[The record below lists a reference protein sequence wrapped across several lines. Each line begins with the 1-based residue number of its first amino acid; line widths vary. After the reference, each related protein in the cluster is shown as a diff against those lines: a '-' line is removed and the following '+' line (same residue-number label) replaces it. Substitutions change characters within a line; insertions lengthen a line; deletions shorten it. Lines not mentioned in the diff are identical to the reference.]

1 MAPTRA
7 TLLPGVVVL
16 CLGAPATPASSAQVP
31 SFGARV
37 EVVKVS
43 VLVKG
48 GDGPILGL
56 AAADFEVRD
65 NGVAQE
71 VERVQQEELPLGVI
85 LAFDVS
91 GSVYGDE
98 LDHLKSS
105 SHAVLDG
112 LKPGDRATLV
122 CFADGLSQLSPL
134 QADLAPLRARIDALT
149 AGGGTSLVDGIFAA
163 IALGDAALG
172 RALAVV
178 FTDGQETASWL
189 PESYALDAARRTEVV
204 VYGVQV
210 GWEGGEF
217 LERVGS
223 TTGGRLLHVGSS
235 DRLRQAFLEILQ
247 EFRTRY
253 VLRYTPRGVKR
264 QGWHRLDIR
273 VKGRS
278 AKVVARKGYL
288 VSR

>member
-1 MAPTRA
+1 MSQA
-7 TLLPGVVVL
+7 TAILLPSL
-16 CLGAPATPASSAQVP
+16 ALFALAPSAQVP
-31 SFGARV
+31 TFETTV

-43 VLVKG
+43 VLVKK

-56 AAADFEVRD
+56 QAQDFEVRD
-65 NGVAQE
+65 NGVVQE
-71 VERVQQEELPLGVI
+71 VERVLHEELPLTVI

-98 LDHLKSS
+98 LVELKRA

-112 LKPGDRATLV
+112 LLPGDRATLIS
-122 CFADGLSQLSPL
+122 FADGLSLMSPPTTDFAL
-134 QADLAPLRARIDALT
+134 LRARIDALT
-149 AGGGTSLVDGIFAA
+149 AGGGTSLVDGTFAA
-163 IALGDAALG
+163 LALGDAASG
-172 RALAVV
+172 RVLAVI
-178 FTDGQETASWL
+178 FTDGEETASWL
-189 PESYALDAARRTEVV
+189 LESYVLDAARRTEVV
-204 VYGVQV
+204 VYGVQA
-210 GWEGGEF
+210 GWEEEVDVEF
-217 LERVGS
+217 LDRVGS
-223 TTGGRLLHVGSS
+223 TTGGRLLNVGSS

-253 VLRYTPRGVKR
+253 VLSYTPRGVAR
-264 QGWHRLDIR
+264 PGWHRLDIR

>member
-1 MAPTRA
+1 VKTSAILLSSLVIARA
-7 TLLPGVVVL
+7 
-16 CLGAPATPASSAQVP
+16 SFAQVP
-31 SFGARV
+31 TFEARV

-48 GDGPILGL
+48 GDGPIVGL
-56 AAADFEVRD
+56 QARDFEVRD
-65 NGVAQE
+65 NGVPQE
-71 VERVQQEELPLGVI
+71 VERVLQEELPLDVV
-85 LAFDVS
+85 LSFDVS
-91 GSVYGDE
+91 GSVYGDQ
-98 LDHLKSS
+98 LADLKRAGQ
-105 SHAVLDG
+105 AVLDG
-112 LKPGDRATLV
+112 LKSGDRATLV
-122 CFADGLSQLSPL
+122 CFANGLTQLSPL
-134 QADLAPLRARIDALT
+134 QADLAPLRARIDALD
-149 AGGGTSLVDGIFAA
+149 AEGGTSLVDGTFAA
-163 IALGDAALG
+163 MALGDAALG

-178 FTDGQETASWL
+178 FTDGEETASWL
-189 PESYALDAARRTEVV
+189 PESYAMDAARRTEVV
-204 VYGVQV
+204 VYGVQA

-223 TTGGRLLHVGSS
+223 TTGGRLLHVESS

-264 QGWHRLDIR
+264 PGWHRLDIR

-278 AKVVARKGYL
+278 AKIVARKGYL